1 MIGTESLFPFRQR
14 TLVERLRVDVT
25 TLGVVKQCQTV
36 QCRGNIGVNGTVGFF
51 SYRQGALE
59 QRYGSGVTTLGA
71 AKLRQIGSATLQHPD
86 DRDRIFFLVC
96 QATACR

>member
-59 QRYGSGVTTLGA
+59 QRYGIGVTTLGA
-71 AKLRQIGSATLQHPD
+71 AKLRQIVQRHCNIRMIGTEFFSRMSS
-86 DRDRIFFLVC
+86 DRL
-96 QATACR
+96 